1 MGSIAACWNAL
12 KHGIIRGIF
21 SNTFACTNFI
31 CYRVI
36 SVVLSLEKNSYVFCI
51 VSVKIAFLLTVYVF
65 GRSFLHSVA
74 SSKELTH

>member
-12 KHGIIRGIF
+12 KHGIIRDIF

-36 SVVLSLEKNSYVFCI
+36 SVVLSLEKIRTCFVLSAL
-51 VSVKIAFLLTVYVF
+51 K
-65 GRSFLHSVA
+65 
-74 SSKELTH
+74 